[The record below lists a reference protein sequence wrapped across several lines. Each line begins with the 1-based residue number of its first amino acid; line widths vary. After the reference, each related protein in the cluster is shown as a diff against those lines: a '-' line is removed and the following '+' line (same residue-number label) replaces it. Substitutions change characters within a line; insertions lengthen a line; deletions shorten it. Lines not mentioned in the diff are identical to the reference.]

1 MDEARLSQRERRI
14 LAEME
19 RDLRADTSP
28 EDGSRDGVSPGD
40 GSRGDVVPDDVSPER
55 GRSPVRRHALAV
67 AVVLLGVLT
76 LGLLVLAVMSGEPA
90 LIWAF
95 AVMWVLTLTCLMKLV
110 IRWSRH
116 LKPRSWP
123 T

>member
-1 MDEARLSQRERRI
+1 MEEARLSQRERRI

-19 RDLRADTSP
+19 RDLRADVSP
-28 EDGSRDGVSPGD
+28 EEGAREDGAREDGA
-40 GSRGDVVPDDVSPER
+40 RDDVSPER
-55 GRSPVRRHALAV
+55 GPRPGHRHGLTV
-67 AVVLLGVLT
+67 VVVLLGVLT
-76 LGLLVLAVMSGEPA
+76 LGLLVLAVASGEPA

-95 AVMWVLTLTCLMKLV
+95 AGMWVLTLTCLLKLV

-116 LKPRSWP
+116 LKPKSWP

>member
-28 EDGSRDGVSPGD
+28 EDGSRDGVSPGG
-40 GSRGDVVPDDVSPER
+40 GSRDDVWPER